1 METDVGLKSRMRE
14 NCTYGSVRGSRQAF
28 HLQIY
33 ERSVETVYSTKKT
46 MSEEKLNELK
56 KKVADLQEEIR
67 KLTPEELEKVFGG
80 TVDDNKYSSV
90 SNYTFIG

>member
-1 METDVGLKSRMRE
+1 
-14 NCTYGSVRGSRQAF
+14 
-28 HLQIY
+28 
-33 ERSVETVYSTKKT
+33 